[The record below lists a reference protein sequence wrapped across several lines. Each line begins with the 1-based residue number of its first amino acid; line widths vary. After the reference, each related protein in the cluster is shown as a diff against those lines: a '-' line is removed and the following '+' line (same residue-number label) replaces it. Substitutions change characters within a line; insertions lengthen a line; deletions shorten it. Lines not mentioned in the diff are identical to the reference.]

1 MSLGRQIGVQS
12 LQNCFATGESLS
24 LFFIHVCVRFMSTGI
39 KDKKSSLPQCFNL
52 IFAFNSLSNRS
63 WGF

>member
-1 MSLGRQIGVQS
+1 MSLSRQIGVQS

-39 KDKKSSLPQCFNL
+39 KDKK
-52 IFAFNSLSNRS
+52 
-63 WGF
+63 